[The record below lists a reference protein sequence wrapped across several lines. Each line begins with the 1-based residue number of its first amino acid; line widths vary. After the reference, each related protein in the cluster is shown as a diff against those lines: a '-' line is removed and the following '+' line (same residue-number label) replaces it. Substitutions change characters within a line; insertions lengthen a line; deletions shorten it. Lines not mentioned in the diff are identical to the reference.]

1 MFFIQ
6 HTPGLGGTTFV
17 RQLAWELHKEYAVLS
32 VGRYDSSIGLLV
44 ENLYDNVLEKE
55 PVVML
60 AEDTLPNL
68 KALCDSVC
76 KLRRRCILLVAVRTN
91 NSLLTDYRHA
101 EKLDMI
107 RLTDTTVDKLRNRFQ
122 DMSRLAP
129 VLIQQRNQDFDRVI
143 TSSMRTPFIIGLY
156 YMEENFNID
165 DYVRKAL
172 DGCVK
177 RLC

>member
-1 MFFIQ
+1 M
-6 HTPGLGGTTFV
+6 
-17 RQLAWELHKEYAVLS
+17 LS

-143 TSSMRTPFIIGLY
+143 TSSMRTPSSSAYITWRKTSISTT
-156 YMEENFNID
+156 M
-165 DYVRKAL
+165 YVRLWTAVSREIML
-172 DGCVK
+172 T
-177 RLC
+177 